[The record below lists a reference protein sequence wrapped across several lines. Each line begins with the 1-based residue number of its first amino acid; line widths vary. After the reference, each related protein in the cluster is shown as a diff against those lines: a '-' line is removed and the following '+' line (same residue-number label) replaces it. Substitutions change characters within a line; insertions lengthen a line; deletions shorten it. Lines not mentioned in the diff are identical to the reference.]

1 MSETVAPTPVAP
13 AEAAAPAEAPAVA
26 ASAPPTPSPSPEA
39 SGAGPAT
46 VGVTPPEA
54 GGESPAPAVSSDPA
68 PETPA
73 DPSILSA
80 ATEAAAETP
89 EPAAE
94 VPAPETPA
102 EPVAAPTYEFK
113 PPEGVTLDP
122 AKVGTFSAIVADAE
136 TRIAADPA
144 QAHAVLQEFG
154 QKLVELHIAEAR
166 EAADR
171 YTQLQMD
178 NWKRTNE
185 DWQAAFRNDPE
196 IGKNRQETTLL
207 RMGALMDMYGREAGP
222 ERLTALRDI
231 LTNTGAGNNLE
242 VLRWTNWMAR
252 KVTETSRV
260 VVPMMPRAP
269 QQAGSKAER
278 LYSKSLNGAA

>member
-80 ATEAAAETP
+80 ATEAETP

-94 VPAPETPA
+94 APAPEAPA

-166 EAADR
+166 EAAER

-185 DWQAAFRNDPE
+185 DWQAQFRNDPE

-278 LYSKSLNGAA
+278 LYGKSLNGAA

>member
-80 ATEAAAETP
+80 ATEAETP

-166 EAADR
+166 EAAER

-185 DWQAAFRNDPE
+185 DWQAQFRNDPE

>member
-54 GGESPAPAVSSDPA
+54 GGESPAPAVSSEPA

-80 ATEAAAETP
+80 ATEAETP

-94 VPAPETPA
+94 APAPEAPA

-166 EAADR
+166 EAAER

-185 DWQAAFRNDPE
+185 DWQAQFRNDPE

-278 LYSKSLNGAA
+278 LYGKSLNGAA